1 MPTVTLLQKSEFSLV
16 GVRLAHGDNELTD
29 EQFDAL
35 SREWGYDHAIEH
47 GLIEPPKQEASPS
60 EQQSPKKAKK

>member
-29 EQFDAL
+29 EQFATL
-35 SREWGYDHAIEH
+35 STEWGYTHAVEH
-47 GLIEPPKQEASPS
+47 GLIAPQEALSTS
-60 EQQSPKKAKK
+60 EKESPKKAKK